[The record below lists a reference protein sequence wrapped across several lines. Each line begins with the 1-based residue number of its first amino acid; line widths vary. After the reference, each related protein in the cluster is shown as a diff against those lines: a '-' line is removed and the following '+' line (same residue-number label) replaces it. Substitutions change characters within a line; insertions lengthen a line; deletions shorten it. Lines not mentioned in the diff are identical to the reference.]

1 MLQVYLAGQKF
12 DGVMLC
18 FDLNNLVTLESLGRY
33 FLIIES
39 MVNQVPIEKT
49 DEVIEQIIDKRQVPS
64 ATTEQATKIPI
75 MIVGCKLDLIDKFR
89 AQYLLINS
97 KVLKSLKS
105 LDPD

>member
-39 MVNQVPIEKT
+39 MVNQVLIEKT
-49 DEVIEQIIDKRQVPS
+49 DEVIE
-64 ATTEQATKIPI
+64 
-75 MIVGCKLDLIDKFR
+75 
-89 AQYLLINS
+89 
-97 KVLKSLKS
+97 
-105 LDPD
+105 